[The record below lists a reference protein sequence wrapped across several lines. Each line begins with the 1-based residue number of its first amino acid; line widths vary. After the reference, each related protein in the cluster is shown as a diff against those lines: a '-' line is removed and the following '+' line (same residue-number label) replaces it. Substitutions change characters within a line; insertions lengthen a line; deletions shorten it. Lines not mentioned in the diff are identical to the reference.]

1 MLHRPHK
8 SPHIPQDDSV
18 LDIFPMLSRPPSYPP
33 AHRQRLFSR
42 FEQILKKISPK
53 NSLSRTLQKLDF
65 LRTVADR

>member
-1 MLHRPHK
+1 
-8 SPHIPQDDSV
+8 
-18 LDIFPMLSRPPSYPP
+18 MLSRPPSYPP